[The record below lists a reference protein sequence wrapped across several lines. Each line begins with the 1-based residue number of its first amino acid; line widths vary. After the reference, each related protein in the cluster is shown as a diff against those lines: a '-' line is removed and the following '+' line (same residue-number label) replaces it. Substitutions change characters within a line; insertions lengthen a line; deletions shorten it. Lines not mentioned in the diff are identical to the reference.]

1 MVKLRLTRLG
11 RKKRPFYRIV
21 AIDSRKQRDGAFLE
35 RLGYFDP
42 IAAGE
47 AKRLILDKENI
58 MKWLLLGAQPSET
71 VKNILSKEGIM
82 LKYDMLKRHKTEKV
96 EKTGLNGKK
105 TIKYLAV
112 KDENGNPIRKFTDAE
127 VEEAYNNWLLDKEK
141 REKAAKKITKLSK
154 KAKAKIEAD
163 KDAAEEAKAAKIEAD
178 KVAKEEA
185 KKAEEEAKQAAAA
198 AEEKAEAEAKEEV
211 KTEEAPV
218 VEETKAAAE
227 EEKTE
232 ETPAAE

>member
-1 MVKLRLTRLG
+1 LVKLRLTRLG

-42 IAAGE
+42 LAAGE
-47 AKRLILDKENI
+47 ATRLVLDSENI

-96 EKTGLNGKK
+96 EKEGLNGKK
-105 TIKYLAV
+105 TVKYLAV
-112 KDENGNPIRKFTDAE
+112 KDENGNPIRKFTDEE
-127 VEEAYNNWLLDKEK
+127 VEEAYKNWLLEKEK
-141 REKAAKKITKLSK
+141 RANAPVKKTTKLSK

-163 KDAAEEAKAAKIEAD
+163 KIAALDAKAAKIEAD
-178 KVAKEEA
+178 KVAAEEA

-198 AEEKAEAEAKEEV
+198 AEAEAKEKAEAAKVKEEV
-211 KTEEAPV
+211 V
-218 VEETKAAAE
+218 E

>member
-42 IAAGE
+42 IASGE
-47 AKRLILDKENI
+47 STKLVLDSENI
-58 MKWLLLGAQPSET
+58 MKWLLKGAQPSET

-96 EKTGLNGKK
+96 EKTGMNGKK
-105 TIKYLAV
+105 TVKYLAV
-112 KDENGNPIRKFTDAE
+112 KDENGNPIKKFTDAE
-127 VEEAYNNWLLDKEK
+127 VEEAYNNWLVEKEK
-141 REKAAKKITKLSK
+141 RANAPEKKTTKLSK

-163 KDAAEEAKAAKIEAD
+163 KLAAQDAKAAKIEAD
-178 KVAKEEA
+178 KVAAEEAKAKVEEA
-185 KKAEEEAKQAAAA
+185 KKAEEDAKQAAAA
-198 AEEKAEAEAKEEV
+198 AKEQAEAKA
-211 KTEEAPV
+211 EEAPAEA
-218 VEETKAAAE
+218 VEET
-227 EEKTE
+227 KTE

>member
-42 IAAGE
+42 IATGE
-47 AKRLILDKENI
+47 SKKLVLDTENI

-96 EKTGLNGKK
+96 EKTGLGGKK
-105 TIKYLAV
+105 TVKYLAI
-112 KDENGNPIRKFTDAE
+112 KDENGNPIRKFTDEE
-127 VEEAYNNWLLDKEK
+127 VEEAYKNWLLEKEK
-141 REKAAKKITKLSK
+141 RANAPVKKSTKLSK

-163 KDAAEEAKAAKIEAD
+163 KVAAVEAKAAKIEAD
-178 KVAKEEA
+178 KVAVEEAKVAAEEA
-185 KKAEEEAKQAAAA
+185 KKAEEEAKAK
-198 AEEKAEAEAKEEV
+198 AEEKKV
-211 KTEEAPV
+211 EEAPV
-218 VEETKAAAE
+218 EEKVA

>member
-1 MVKLRLTRLG
+1 LVKLRLARLG
-11 RKKRPFYRIV
+11 RKKKPFYRIV
-21 AIDSRKQRDGAFLE
+21 AIDSRKQRNGAFLE

-42 IAAGE
+42 IATGE
-47 AKRLILDKENI
+47 AKRLVLDTENI

-96 EKTGLNGKK
+96 EKTGLGGKK

-112 KDENGNPIRKFTDAE
+112 KDENGNPIRKFTDEE
-127 VEEAYNNWLLDKEK
+127 VEEAYKNWLLEKEK
-141 REKAAKKITKLSK
+141 RANAPVKKSTKLSK

-163 KDAAEEAKAAKIEAD
+163 KVAAEEAKAAKIEAD
-178 KVAKEEA
+178 KVAAEEA
-185 KKAEEEAKQAAAA
+185 KKAEEEAKQAAVAA
-198 AEEKAEAEAKEEV
+198 KEQAEAEEKKVEEV
-211 KTEEAPV
+211 T
-218 VEETKAAAE
+218 

>member
-1 MVKLRLTRLG
+1 LVKLRLTRLG

-42 IAAGE
+42 IASGE
-47 AKRLILDKENI
+47 STKLVLDSENI
-58 MKWLLLGAQPSET
+58 MKWLLKGAQPSET

-96 EKTGLNGKK
+96 EKTGMNGKK
-105 TIKYLAV
+105 TVKYLAV
-112 KDENGNPIRKFTDAE
+112 KDENGNPIKKFTDAE
-127 VEEAYNNWLLDKEK
+127 VEEAYNNWLVEKEK
-141 REKAAKKITKLSK
+141 RANAPEKKTTKLSK

-163 KDAAEEAKAAKIEAD
+163 KLAAQDAKAAKIEAD
-178 KVAKEEA
+178 KVAAEEAKAKVEEA
-185 KKAEEEAKQAAAA
+185 KKAEEDAKQAAAA
-198 AEEKAEAEAKEEV
+198 AKEQAEAKA
-211 KTEEAPV
+211 EEAPAEA
-218 VEETKAAAE
+218 VEET
-227 EEKTE
+227 KTE

>member
-21 AIDSRKQRDGAFLE
+21 AIDSRKRRDGAFLE
-35 RLGYFDP
+35 RLGYYDP
-42 IAAGE
+42 IATGE
-47 AKRLILDKENI
+47 AKRLVIDTENI
-58 MKWLLLGAQPSET
+58 MKWLLIGAQPSET

-82 LKYDMLKRHKTEKV
+82 LKYDMVKRHKTEKV

-105 TIKYLAV
+105 TVKYVAV

-127 VEEAYNNWLLDKEK
+127 VEEAYNNWLLEKEK
-141 REKAAKKITKLSK
+141 REKAAKKVTKLSK
-154 KAKAKIEAD
+154 KAKAKIEAE
-163 KDAAEEAKAAKIEAD
+163 KTAGEEAKKAKVEAD
-178 KVAKEEA
+178 KAAAEEA
-185 KKAEEEAKQAAAA
+185 KKAEAEAKQS
-198 AEEKAEAEAKEEV
+198 AEAKKE
-211 KTEEAPV
+211 V
-218 VEETKAAAE
+218 VEETVVE

>member
-1 MVKLRLTRLG
+1 MVKLRLARLG
-11 RKKRPFYRIV
+11 RKKKPFYRIV
-21 AIDSRKQRDGAFLE
+21 AIDSRKQRNGAFLE

-42 IAAGE
+42 IATGE
-47 AKRLILDKENI
+47 AKRLVLDTENI

-96 EKTGLNGKK
+96 EKTGLGGKK

-112 KDENGNPIRKFTDAE
+112 KDENGNPIRKFTDEE
-127 VEEAYNNWLLDKEK
+127 VEEAYKNWLLEKEK
-141 REKAAKKITKLSK
+141 RANAPVKKSTKLSK

-163 KDAAEEAKAAKIEAD
+163 KVAAEEAKAAKIVAD
-178 KVAKEEA
+178 KVAAEEA
-185 KKAEEEAKQAAAA
+185 KKAEEEAKQAAVAA
-198 AEEKAEAEAKEEV
+198 KEQAEAEEKKVEEV
-211 KTEEAPV
+211 T
-218 VEETKAAAE
+218 

>member
-21 AIDSRKQRDGAFLE
+21 AIDSRKQRDGVFLE

-42 IAAGE
+42 IATGE
-47 AKRLILDKENI
+47 AKKLVLDKENI
-58 MKWLLLGAQPSET
+58 MKWLMMGAQPSDT

-112 KDENGNPIRKFTDAE
+112 KDENGNPIRKFTDE
-127 VEEAYNNWLLDKEK
+127 EIEEAYNNWLLQKEK
-141 REKAAKKITKLSK
+141 REKAAKKTIKLSK
-154 KAKAKIEAD
+154 KDKAKKEAS
-163 KDAAEEAKAAKIEAD
+163 K
-178 KVAKEEA
+178 
-185 KKAEEEAKQAAAA
+185 AAAA
-198 AEEKAEAEAKEEV
+198 APKEEVVEEKAEVEAPKEEV
-211 KTEEAPV
+211 VEEKVEVAAPKEEV
-218 VEETKAAAE
+218 VEEKVEVAAPKE
-227 EEKTE
+227 EVVEEKTE
-232 ETPAAE
+232 K

>member
-1 MVKLRLTRLG
+1 MVKLRLARLG
-11 RKKRPFYRIV
+11 RKKKPFYRIV
-21 AIDSRKQRDGAFLE
+21 AIDSRKQRNGAFLE

-42 IAAGE
+42 IATGE
-47 AKRLILDKENI
+47 AKRLVLDTENI

-96 EKTGLNGKK
+96 EKTGLGGKK

-112 KDENGNPIRKFTDAE
+112 KDENGNPIRKFTDEE
-127 VEEAYNNWLLDKEK
+127 VEEAYKNWLLEKEK
-141 REKAAKKITKLSK
+141 RANAPVKKSTKLSK

-163 KDAAEEAKAAKIEAD
+163 KVAAEEAKAAKIEAD
-178 KVAKEEA
+178 KVAAEEA
-185 KKAEEEAKQAAAA
+185 KKAEEEAKQAAVAA
-198 AEEKAEAEAKEEV
+198 KEQAEAEEKKVEEV
-211 KTEEAPV
+211 T
-218 VEETKAAAE
+218 